1 MEMFLGRRLIIRTR
15 VDNTQAISAAKK
27 GYSKRLRYLQR
38 THRVSIG
45 AIHDLLED
53 AEQKVVVEHVESA
66 CQKGDMFT
74 KPLPPGPFADARN
87 RIGMIAPS
95 EDGARTSR

>member
-1 MEMFLGRRLIIRTR
+1 MEAFLGRRLLIRTR

-38 THRVSIG
+38 RHRVSIG

-53 AEQKVVVEHVESA
+53 AEQRVVIEYVESSQ
-66 CQKGDMFT
+66 QKGDMFT
-74 KPLPPGPFADARN
+74 KPLLPGPFQLARDH
-87 RIGMIAPS
+87 IGMISPS
-95 EDGARTSR
+95 